1 MSAEMLDTYTEFVL
15 ARHAAYL
22 RRLAWTEFGRVPDG
36 GFTPEDP
43 TVNTRK
49 FTNVFRL
56 LDRGTQFVQQ
66 ELLWGEVQQGDIVRV
81 TPELPDTLLRAYIY
95 RHMNVPEPWL
105 AFYDEFGRYPLMV
118 DVRNGDLRR
127 FWLHYSAS
135 GKPLFGNAY
144 RCFVGTENKGK
155 TRIQWVMELADMLP
169 QRINITAFEKA
180 STAERNAMLQEM
192 PRCRNFMSMQILADL
207 EDSPWVQG
215 DSNGFIIP
223 GPGALVGAAALG
235 FAKPEVPRLIHD
247 LRHGWAADGTVTL
260 PGTTVTPSLMDVQN
274 TLCEFGKYVR
284 WSALD
289 NSNRKPYAGRGP
301 LPQPFIPPHLR
312 K

>member
-1 MSAEMLDTYTEFVL
+1 MDNHQRYVEFVA
-15 ARHAAYL
+15 ARHLAYS
-22 RRLAWTEFGRVPDG
+22 RRLSEGQIDWTAPAEGWV
-36 GFTPEDP
+36 PEDAV
-43 TVNTRK
+43 VNSRK

-56 LDRGTQFVQQ
+56 LDRGTQFVQRD
-66 ELLWGEVQQGDIVRV
+66 LLWDRQIEDSF
-81 TPELPDTLLRAYIY
+81 PDAVFRAYIY
-95 RHMNVPEPWL
+95 RHMNIPEPWI
-105 AFYDEFGRYPLMV
+105 AFKDAVGRYPRLV
-118 DVRNGDLRR
+118 DVKNGDLRR
-127 FWLHYSAS
+127 FWFDYSAS

-155 TRIQWVMELADMLP
+155 TRLQWVMELADMMP
-169 QRINITAFEKA
+169 QRINYTAFEKA

-207 EDSPWVQG
+207 EDSPRVQG

-223 GPGALVGAAALG
+223 GPGALVGAAELG
-235 FAKPEVPRLIHD
+235 VAKADAPALIHR
-247 LRHGWAADGTVTL
+247 LHHMWASDGSITL
-260 PGTTVTPSLMDVQN
+260 PGTSVTPSLMDVQN

-284 WSALD
+284 WSQQD
-289 NSNRKPYAGRGP
+289 HSGRKPYTGRGP

>member
-1 MSAEMLDTYTEFVL
+1 MSAEMLDTYAEFVL
-15 ARHAAYL
+15 ARHAAYT
-22 RRLAWTEFGRVPDG
+22 RRLNDHPEWPAPAAGWA
-36 GFTPEDP
+36 PEDDV
-43 TVNTRK
+43 VNTRK

-56 LDRGTQFVQQ
+56 LDRGTQFVQRD
-66 ELLWGEVQQGDIVRV
+66 LLWDRQIEDSF
-81 TPELPDTLLRAYIY
+81 PDAVFRAFIY
-95 RHMNVPEPWL
+95 RYTNVPEPWL
-105 AFYDEFGRYPLMV
+105 AFKETVGRYPRLV

-127 FWLHYSAS
+127 FWTDYSAS
-135 GKPLFGNAY
+135 GKPMFGNAY

-155 TRIQWVMELADMLP
+155 TRIQWVMELADLLP
-169 QRINITAFEKA
+169 QRIDFAAFEKA
-180 STAERNAMLQEM
+180 STGARNQMLQGM
-192 PRCRNFMSMQILADL
+192 PRCKDFMSMQVLADL

-215 DSNGFIIP
+215 DGNSFIIP